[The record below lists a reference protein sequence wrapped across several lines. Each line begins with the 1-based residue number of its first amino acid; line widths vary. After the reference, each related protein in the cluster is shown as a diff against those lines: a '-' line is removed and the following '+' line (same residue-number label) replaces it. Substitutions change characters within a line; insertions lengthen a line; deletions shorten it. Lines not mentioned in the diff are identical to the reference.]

1 MAAASKDKNG
11 WRIRFY
17 ETHGSRRLT
26 IRPGVTSKAQAE
38 SIARHISH
46 LRSAKLSGESIEP
59 NTARWLPTIGDAL
72 HTKLAN
78 AGLVEQRQQK
88 DVATVGKLVDAFIE
102 LGQTKA
108 GKPASVNTIKK
119 WGAAKLHLLSYFNAR
134 TPVDSITSEQ
144 AHQFSQWLQS
154 PQGAGLALNTARKVI
169 ANSKLFFLYAER
181 LRYIPKNESP
191 FHDVVSSTMPNRSK
205 DHFIRPEDYKSLLA
219 AAPSTEWRVLLAF
232 SRYGGL
238 RIPSEV
244 AGMQWEDIQTARH
257 RFTVRAAKTAHKAHL
272 ARRETPLFAQI
283 GFELDRLREE
293 RGAKATTTGPVFRM
307 QLTNSNLSSR
317 FKRIVK
323 AAGLKPWPK
332 AWQNMRATRRT
343 ELQAEGHASHKLN
356 CWFGHSQQVAEQSYL
371 QVSDDEFAKAIKLAP
386 QLAPSQR
393 DSTEIKQ
400 TLKDMKVNE
409 LRQIREFIDLLLSQ
423 E

>member
-1 MAAASKDKNG
+1 MASASKDQNG

-17 ETHGSRRLT
+17 ETHGTRRLT

-38 SIARHISH
+38 SIARHIGH

-59 NTARWLPTIGDAL
+59 NTARWLATIGDAL

-88 DVATVGKLVDAFIE
+88 NVATLEKLVDAFIE
-102 LGQTKA
+102 LGQTKT

-119 WGAAKLHLLSYFNAR
+119 WGAAKLHLLSYFAAR
-134 TPVDSITSEQ
+134 TPVGSITAEQ

-154 PQGAGLALNTARKVI
+154 PQGADLALNTARKVI
-169 ANSKLFFLYAER
+169 ANAKLFFLYAER

-205 DHFIRPEDYKSLLA
+205 DHFIRPEDYKALLA
-219 AAPSTEWRVLLAF
+219 ACPSTEWRVLLAF

-238 RIPSEV
+238 RVPSEV
-244 AGMQWEDIQTARH
+244 AGMQWEDLQPKRH
-257 RFTVRAAKTAHKAHL
+257 RFTVRAAKTAHRAHL
-272 ARRETPLFAQI
+272 ARRETPMFSEI
-283 GFELDRLREE
+283 IVELDRLRAE
-293 RGAKATTTGPVFRM
+293 RGPKATTGPVFQM
-307 QLTNSNLSSR
+307 KLTDSNLPSR
-317 FKRIVK
+317 FNRIVK

-332 AWQNMRATRRT
+332 PFQNMRATRRT

-371 QVSDDEFAKAIKLAP
+371 QVSDDDFAKAVDLAP
-386 QLAPSQR
+386 QLAPSQC
-393 DSTEIKQ
+393 DLTEIKQ
-400 TLKDMKVNE
+400 TLNDMTADK
-409 LRQIREFIDLLLSQ
+409 LREIREFIDLLLSQ